1 MKKIVI
7 DESLNGKKCSVCSR
21 TLRTGEYVVECEYCG
36 SYAHEICFKEHGCGS
51 EECRATS
58 PHFERTDIVLTKEEV
73 SSVIAVPEH
82 TKNPTEYLIKELNKG
97 EKPFSIMS
105 VFACSFAGIMLL
117 ASLGTS
123 FITST
128 DFQKVFFS
136 LSFIGG
142 AFCILLSIISLAA
155 FKNRNLRGFPVACL
169 AMFLSIATVSTGIVK
184 FILNIDQYTNGEI
197 THQKNVDKKRIA
209 QTIEKSSPHI
219 QEPLKSNVSV
229 RSGFGLSE
237 AFGSGVVV
245 KNKESK
251 TYIITNV
258 HVLTGGSMVASL
270 EEARKK
276 ARNLSVTFYN
286 GETQKADIIWVAPEG
301 IDLALINCTTPENFA
316 SSVKIG
322 SSNDIK
328 MGEKVFAIG
337 NPMGLD
343 WTYTE
348 GVVSSFRNK
357 EIGKHEISVIQIQ
370 TPLNHGNS
378 GGGLYSEKGNL
389 VGINT
394 WIYEKAQTEGLN
406 FSIAI
411 DELIKYLDSDL
422 KKTIT
427 E

>member
-1 MKKIVI
+1 MKKVVI
-7 DESLNGKKCSVCSR
+7 DENLTGRFCSVCSR
-21 TLRTGEYVVECEYCG
+21 NLRTGEYVVECDVCG
-36 SYAHEICFKEHGCGS
+36 AFAHEICFKEHGCGS
-51 EECRATS
+51 EECRAMS

-82 TKNPTEYLIKELNKG
+82 TKNPTEYLINELNKG
-97 EKPFSIMS
+97 EKPFSKAAIFTA
-105 VFACSFAGIMLL
+105 VFS
-117 ASLGTS
+117 T
-123 FITST
+123 ITFLIT
-128 DFQKVFFS
+128 LS
-136 LSFIGG
+136 LSFVAHKEQFTKLFLISIFLGG
-142 AFCILLSIISLAA
+142 GCSIFLSLISMG
-155 FKNRNLRGFPVACL
+155 FFSKNKRLRGFPL
-169 AMFLSIATVSTGIVK
+169 AFYGFFLGIATFIGGFAFLVYTSKPDEIVPR
-184 FILNIDQYTNGEI
+184 T
-197 THQKNVDKKRIA
+197 VDKKKISQA
-209 QTIEKSSPHI
+209 IEKSAPHI

-229 RSGFGLSE
+229 KSGFGLSE

-245 KNKESK
+245 KNKDSK

-258 HVLTGGSMVASL
+258 HVLTGGSMVSSL
-270 EEARKK
+270 DEAKKK
-276 ARNLSVTFYN
+276 ARNLFVTFYN
-286 GETQKADIIWVAPEG
+286 AETKSAEILWVAPEG
-301 IDLALINCTTPENFA
+301 IDLALICCETPENYTSF
-316 SSVKIG
+316 VKIG
-322 SSNDIK
+322 SANDIK

-357 EIGKHEISVIQIQ
+357 QVGKNEISVIQIQ

-378 GGGLYSEKGNL
+378 GGGLYSEKGIL

-411 DELIKYLDSDL
+411 DELTKTLDSDL
-422 KKTIT
+422 LKIIN